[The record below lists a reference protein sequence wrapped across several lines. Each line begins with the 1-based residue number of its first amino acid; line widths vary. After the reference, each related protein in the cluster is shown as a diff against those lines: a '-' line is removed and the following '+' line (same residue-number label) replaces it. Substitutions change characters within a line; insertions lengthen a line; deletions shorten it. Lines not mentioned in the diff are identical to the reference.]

1 LLYGPPGTG
10 KTLLARA
17 VAGEAGVPFFS
28 ISGSDFVEMF
38 VGVGASRVRDL
49 FEQAKQASPC
59 IIFMDEIDA
68 VGRHRG
74 AGLGGG
80 HDEREQTLN
89 QLLVE
94 MDGFEMKDNIILI
107 AATNRPDI
115 LDPALLRPGRFD
127 RQISVDRPDRN
138 GRRKILEV
146 HSKGKPLAA
155 VIDLDS
161 LAAGTPGFT
170 GADLRNLINEAALL
184 AARRGKKVIEQ
195 DELEEGIMR
204 VIAGPEKKARLLS
217 EKEQRI
223 TAYHEMGHALVG
235 HFLEHTDPIHKITIV
250 SRGQALGLTISL
262 PGEDRYLTTRTALLE
277 QIAMTMGGR
286 AAEEIIFN
294 EITTGASNDIEK
306 VTSTAKAMVMRFGMS
321 EKLGPRVLGRDAGM
335 PFLGRD
341 MGHEPDY
348 SEEVAREIDDEI
360 RRIIEEGHSLATKVL
375 RDHIDDLHR
384 ISQILIERETI
395 DKEQFE
401 RLLAGE
407 SEDAVFPAA
416 PEEAAPEPA
425 PAPERRPAPKP
436 RPFPLPGGAAMQ
448 PPEPEAS

>member
-1 LLYGPPGTG
+1 
-10 KTLLARA
+10 
-17 VAGEAGVPFFS
+17 
-28 ISGSDFVEMF
+28 
-38 VGVGASRVRDL
+38 
-49 FEQAKQASPC
+49 
-59 IIFMDEIDA
+59 
-68 VGRHRG
+68 
-74 AGLGGG
+74 
-80 HDEREQTLN
+80 
-89 QLLVE
+89 
-94 MDGFEMKDNIILI
+94 
-107 AATNRPDI
+107 
-115 LDPALLRPGRFD
+115 
-127 RQISVDRPDRN
+127 
-138 GRRKILEV
+138 
-146 HSKGKPLAA
+146 
-155 VIDLDS
+155 
-161 LAAGTPGFT
+161 
-170 GADLRNLINEAALL
+170 
-184 AARRGKKVIEQ
+184 
-195 DELEEGIMR
+195 MR

-360 RRIIEEGHSLATKVL
+360 RRIIEEGHALATKVL

-407 SEDAVFPAA
+407 TEEAVFPAA
-416 PEEAAPEPA
+416 PEEATPEPEK
-425 PAPERRPAPKP
+425 APERRPVPKP